1 MRIVIRED
9 DLTGIESQSI
19 VREHMAGMLENTPIE
34 SVHALPL
41 EKLRQA
47 HVTFWTAWVGV
58 ELCGCGALQTLDPYH
73 AEVKSMR
80 TREKF
85 LRQGVGQAVL
95 SHIVTEARSRGL
107 KRLSLETGSA
117 GSFAAART
125 MYLKN
130 GFKVCSPFGDYTLDP
145 LSVFMT
151 KHLESCSQD
160 PFTNDPS

>member
-41 EKLRQA
+41 DKLRKA
-47 HVTFWTAWVGV
+47 HVTFWTAWVGL
-58 ELCGCGALQTLDPYH
+58 ELCGCGALQALDQHH

-80 TREKF
+80 TRDKF

-95 SHIVTEARSRGL
+95 SHIVTEAYSRGL

-117 GSFAAART
+117 ESFAAARS
-125 MYLKN
+125 MYLRN
-130 GFKVCSPFGDYTLDP
+130 GFEICSPFGDYKLDP
-145 LSVFMT
+145 HSVFMT
-151 KHLESCSQD
+151 KLLE
-160 PFTNDPS
+160 

>member
-41 EKLRQA
+41 DKLRQA

-58 ELCGCGALQTLDPYH
+58 ELCGCGALQTLDQYH

-130 GFKVCSPFGDYTLDP
+130 GFKVCSPFGDYKLDP
-145 LSVFMT
+145 LSVLMT

>member
-41 EKLRQA
+41 DKLRQA
-47 HVTFWTAWVGV
+47 HVTFWTAWVGL
-58 ELCGCGALQTLDPYH
+58 ELCGCGALQTLDQYH

-80 TREKF
+80 TRDKF

-95 SHIVTEARSRGL
+95 SHIVTEAWSRGL

-117 GSFAAART
+117 ESFAAARS
-125 MYLKN
+125 MYLSN
-130 GFKVCSPFGDYTLDP
+130 GFEICSPFGDYKLDP
-145 LSVFMT
+145 HSVFMT
-151 KHLESCSQD
+151 KHL
-160 PFTNDPS
+160 

>member
-41 EKLRQA
+41 DKLRQA
-47 HVTFWTAWVGV
+47 HVTFWTAWVGT
-58 ELCGCGALQTLDPYH
+58 ELCGCGALQTLDH
-73 AEVKSMR
+73 QHGEIKSMR

-95 SHIVTEARSRGL
+95 SHIFTEASAKGL

-117 GSFAAART
+117 DSFSAART
-125 MYLKN
+125 LYLRN
-130 GFKVCSPFGDYTLDP
+130 GFEICSPFGDYKLDP
-145 LSVFMT
+145 YSVFMT
-151 KHLESCSQD
+151 KHL
-160 PFTNDPS
+160 

>member
-41 EKLRQA
+41 DKLRQA
-47 HVTFWTAWVGV
+47 HVTFWTAWVGL
-58 ELCGCGALQTLDPYH
+58 ELCGCGALQTLDQYH

-130 GFKVCSPFGDYTLDP
+130 GFKVCSPFGDYKLDP

>member
-19 VREHMAGMLENTPIE
+19 VREHMAGMLENTPLE

-41 EKLRQA
+41 DKLRQA

-58 ELCGCGALQTLDPYH
+58 ELCGCGALQTLDPYL

-130 GFKVCSPFGDYTLDP
+130 GFKVCSPFGDYKLDP

>member
-41 EKLRQA
+41 DKLRQA

-58 ELCGCGALQTLDPYH
+58 ELCGCGALQTLDQYH

-130 GFKVCSPFGDYTLDP
+130 GFKVCSPFGDYKLDP